1 MTQVDVCTEWQKL
14 CEEHES
20 ARDAYLK
27 AYDAVNNKFR
37 AIGEGKKSTNPT
49 NDELEDFEMTWS
61 AWEDVKRRMDEF
73 VKLHA

>member
-1 MTQVDVCTEWQKL
+1 MTQADVYTEWQKL

-27 AYDAVNNKFR
+27 AFVAVNDKFR
-37 AIGEGKKSTNPT
+37 AIGEGKPSANPT
-49 NDELEDFEMTWS
+49 NNEVGDFEKTWS
-61 AWEDVKRRMDEF
+61 AWEDVKQRMDEF